1 MSQPI
6 EIPVRSKSIPRTTM
20 KREKRK
26 DQQAYSD
33 SQVTYFSFTS
43 NEDDTDP
50 GKRCGQE
57 RVQKR
62 RRKTVVKLSRSK
74 RVSQSF
80 ASTLKVEKNYSRRCS
95 TPECGHCKY
104 RKQLC
109 KHELFYNTN
118 THY

>member
-6 EIPVRSKSIPRTTM
+6 EIPVRSTSIPRTTT

-43 NEDDTDP
+43 NGDDTDP
-50 GKRCGQE
+50 GKRCGHE
-57 RVQKR
+57 RVQSIKR

-74 RVSQSF
+74 RASQSF

-95 TPECGHCKY
+95 TPEYGHCKY

-109 KHELFYNTN
+109 KE
-118 THY
+118 